1 MFEALKVK
9 DACVQWIRDWFE
21 ENGSGCNAVL
31 GISGGKDSSVC
42 AALCAE
48 ALGKDR
54 VIGVTMP
61 NGVQPDIDD
70 SFRLI
75 DHLGIKRYNVNIGA
89 AFDALLSEVEDK
101 LGAPASRQTRINMAP
116 RLRMTALYAIS
127 QSNNGRVVNTC
138 NLSEDWVGYSTRY
151 GDAAGDFSPL
161 GGLTVQ
167 EVVAI
172 GKVMGLPL
180 DLVEKAPSDGLTG
193 LTDEDNLGFTYAV
206 LDKYIRTGVCEDPDT
221 KARIDH
227 KHVTNLFK
235 LKPIPHFDPEI

>member
-21 ENGSGCNAVL
+21 ENGPGCNAVL

-75 DHLGIKRYNVNIGA
+75 DHLGIRKYNINIGP
-89 AFDALLSEVEDK
+89 AFDALMAEVEDK
-101 LGAPASRQTRINMAP
+101 LGAPAS
-116 RLRMTALYAIS
+116 
-127 QSNNGRVVNTC
+127 
-138 NLSEDWVGYSTRY
+138 
-151 GDAAGDFSPL
+151 
-161 GGLTVQ
+161 
-167 EVVAI
+167 
-172 GKVMGLPL
+172 
-180 DLVEKAPSDGLTG
+180 
-193 LTDEDNLGFTYAV
+193 
-206 LDKYIRTGVCEDPDT
+206 
-221 KARIDH
+221 
-227 KHVTNLFK
+227 
-235 LKPIPHFDPEI
+235 